1 MLRDVDGL
9 VAEYLSMVDSGRAEL
24 PNFDFP
30 IRPGEEPF
38 ISSDLLEYQEICA
51 HGFGHPLDYCL
62 PVFVLGS
69 QDAEMDFVERVFT
82 RFRIAFAYGGPRG
95 QNRRVAPG
103 EDAYSMRRAPHSFSM
118 RVPHSEVFRPI
129 DKDVMEIEGGVVGIE
144 LALEAPEGRI
154 LPVID
159 HHLHGDPRT
168 AAGPRDAWLA
178 SSAGQVVWFLH
189 PAIRKQEGAGRD
201 LVAEA
206 VMVGES
212 DHNLPAF
219 VQGAG
224 YTPREIAEAYVLR
237 TRWEAFARPSG
248 VSQEEFVEAV
258 SIARATLASRVSPA
272 LGYADLRD
280 LEIDGPQVQGTG
292 EQYPSAAQY
301 LPVAASLEQ
310 VPYAVHI
317 RRRDG
322 RKALRLGGFPSDHP
336 ALLQFAK
343 DPGSWGCGAMDA
355 PRPDNSYA
363 FPARGMGGGVL
374 VG

>member
-9 VAEYLSMVDSGRAEL
+9 VAEYLSLVDSGRAEL
-24 PNFDFP
+24 PNFDFA
-30 IRPGEEPF
+30 IRDDEPF
-38 ISSDLLEYQEICA
+38 ISPELRGYREICSY
-51 HGFGHPLDYCL
+51 GFAHPLDYCL

-69 QDAEMDFVERVFT
+69 QDAEMDFIERVFT
-82 RFRIAFAYGGPRG
+82 RFRVAFAYGGPKG

-103 EDAYSMRRAPHSFSM
+103 ENACSVRVPCSYSMRAPY
-118 RVPHSEVFRPI
+118 SEVFHPI
-129 DKDVMEIEGGVVGIE
+129 DAGFMAIEGGAMGIE
-144 LALEAPEGRI
+144 LTLEAPEGQV
-154 LPVID
+154 LPEID
-159 HHLHGDPRT
+159 HHLDGDPRT

-189 PAIRKQEGAGRD
+189 PAIRKQEGAGRE

-212 DHNLPAF
+212 DHNLLAF

-224 YTPREIAEAYVLR
+224 YTPRQIAETYVLR

-258 SIARATLASRVSPA
+258 SVARATLASRFNPS

-322 RKALRLGGFPSDHP
+322 RVALRLGGFPSNHP
-336 ALLQFAK
+336 VLLQFAAAPE
-343 DPGSWGCGAMDA
+343 DWGCGAMNA